1 MKNKK
6 KGFSLLEIVVVMG
19 VLGLLLPSVFGIV
32 YIIMQQQLRIH
43 RLSQTKQQGDL
54 ILNYMKESISR
65 NAVGIGTSYGIPVCV
80 TAGSNHSNQLGEF
93 NLLVN
98 NETVNPPVFLFVE
111 NNGTMEFREYTYS
124 IVLNRYEVVTINLND
139 TSTVAI
145 SNFVIECQRRTSDLA
160 NVNFFPVVG
169 FSYDATFVDSTPTA
183 QEGVNSLHYQT
194 KVKLRR
200 TPN

>member
-65 NAVGIGTSYGIPVCV
+65 NAVGVGSALGSPQCV
-80 TAGSNHSNQLGEF
+80 NAASTYSNASGEF
-93 NLLVN
+93 NFTLDNSATPDMFSFEENTGQLLFIQN
-98 NETVNPPVFLFVE
+98 TYLPCLSA
-111 NNGTMEFREYTYS
+111 YTFTS
-124 IVLNRYEVVTINLND
+124 TSLND
-139 TSTVAI
+139 SATVEV
-145 SNFVIECQRRTSDLA
+145 SNLVIECQRRTSDLA

-169 FSYDATFVDSTPTA
+169 FSYDATFVDATPTA
-183 QEGVNSLHYQT
+183 QEGVVSLHYQT

-200 TPN
+200 TPD

>member
-6 KGFSLLEIVVVMG
+6 KGFSLLEIIVVLG

-54 ILNYMKESISR
+54 VLNYMKESISR
-65 NAVGIGTSYGIPVCV
+65 NAVGVGSALGSPQCV
-80 TAGSNHSNQLGEF
+80 NSASTYSNASGEF
-93 NLLVN
+93 NFTLDNSATPDMFSFEENAGELVFTQKTYDTMLLD
-98 NETVNPPVFLFVE
+98 
-111 NNGTMEFREYTYS
+111 YTTDDIS
-124 IVLNRYEVVTINLND
+124 LND
-139 TSTVAI
+139 SATVVV
-145 SNFVIECQRRTSDLA
+145 SNFVIECQRRSADLV

-169 FSYDATFVDSTPTA
+169 FEYDATFVDTTPTA
-183 QEGVNSLHYQT
+183 QEGVVSLHYQT